1 MSSEGTSQ
9 DAATDSASGPGP
21 RQSRTPDPPTDSDHE
36 PPDSGRQPTQVTQ
49 SQSSSAN
56 TSRHRDVA
64 PRDFVRLF
72 QCQICSL
79 PLDEPISLPCG
90 KSLCRRCLPGTHM
103 RANITYPAAPE
114 RLRGF
119 KCPFEDC
126 NKEHAIGDCA
136 VDVVL
141 NKTAQ
146 HVREEIERFKNESST
161 TDLATKVMWPDPWA
175 AAGVS
180 SMRDDDEAYTKVIP
194 GGKVIATYRLA
205 EEGDLSYEADICYDE
220 ITSAMPSP
228 PPDADDTGLV
238 RKAQDATRAEMDC
251 QVCYALFYDPLTTS
265 CGHTFCR
272 SCLHR
277 ILDHSRYC
285 PICRRPLAISPLLSQ
300 TSSPSNQ
307 TIKRIIE
314 TFWLEEVNARKEAL
328 DAERVAQMQDY
339 DLALFVCT
347 LSFPQMPTF
356 LHIFEP
362 RYRLM
367 IRRALEGDHTFGMVI
382 PKRPQHAGD
391 ANFHELGTLLRIVNV
406 QFFPDGRS
414 LIETVGLSRFRV
426 LEHSYLDGYIVG
438 KTERIDDVSL
448 EDEEAAEAAEAT
460 PIETEDQQQPMQAM
474 DTVKEPTEPTPTSP
488 LPRSDSSSP
497 HIPTSVTEIDSMST
511 QSLMHYASS
520 FVARMRQQSVPW
532 LTERMLTIYGDCPED
547 PAIFPW
553 WFASMLPVKDIEKYR
568 LLGTSSVRERLKI
581 CCTWIV
587 EWETSRWTK
596 LIHGRSG
603 PSTAAQSSD

>member
-1 MSSEGTSQ
+1 MSSDGTSQ
-9 DAATDSASGPGP
+9 FAATDSASGPGP
-21 RQSRTPDPPTDSDHE
+21 QQSRTPDPPTDSDHK
-36 PPDSGRQPTQVTQ
+36 PPDSGRQPAQAQ
-49 SQSSSAN
+49 SQSPPTNNSL
-56 TSRHRDVA
+56 HRNVA

-79 PLDEPISLPCG
+79 PLNEPISLPCG
-90 KSLCRRCLPGTHM
+90 KSLCRRCLPDTHM
-103 RANITYPAAPE
+103 RANITYPAAPD

-119 KCPFEDC
+119 ICPFEDC
-126 NKEHAIGDCA
+126 GKEHAISDCA
-136 VDVVL
+136 IDVVL

-161 TDLATKVMWPDPWA
+161 TDMATRVIWPDPWA

-180 SMRDDDEAYTKVIP
+180 SMRDDDEAYSKVIP
-194 GGKVIATYRLA
+194 GGKVIATYHLA
-205 EEGDLSYEADICYDE
+205 EEGDLSYEDDVFYDE
-220 ITSAMPSP
+220 IISATPSP
-228 PPDADDTGLV
+228 PSDADDTGLV

-251 QVCYALFYDPLTTS
+251 QVCYALFHDPLTTS

-314 TFWLEEVNARKEAL
+314 TFWLEEVKARKEAL
-328 DAERVAQMQDY
+328 DAERVTQMQDY
-339 DLALFVCT
+339 DLSLFVCT

-382 PKRPQHAGD
+382 PKRPQHPED
-391 ANFHELGTLLRIVNV
+391 TNFHELGTLLRIVNV
-406 QFFPDGRS
+406 QFFQDGRS

-460 PIETEDQQQPMQAM
+460 PIETENQQPMQTA
-474 DTVKEPTEPTPTSP
+474 DNVKEPIEPIPTPTSP
-488 LPRSDSSSP
+488 LPRSGSSSP
-497 HIPTSVTEIDSMST
+497 HIPTSIAEIDSMST
-511 QSLMHYASS
+511 QSLMHYATS

-532 LTERMLTIYGDCPED
+532 LTERMLTIYGECPED

-581 CCTWIV
+581 CCAWIV
-587 EWETSRWTK
+587 EWETSRW
-596 LIHGRSG
+596 
-603 PSTAAQSSD
+603 

>member
-1 MSSEGTSQ
+1 MSSDGTSQ
-9 DAATDSASGPGP
+9 YTATDPTSGPGH
-21 RQSRTPDPPTDSDHE
+21 RESRTPSTNSDHE

-49 SQSSSAN
+49 SQSPPAAG
-56 TSRHRDVA
+56 SRHRDVA

-90 KSLCRRCLPGTHM
+90 RSMCRRCLPDTHM
-103 RANITYPAAPE
+103 RTNITYPAIPD

-119 KCPFEDC
+119 RCPFEDC
-126 NKEHAIGDCA
+126 KREHALGDCA
-136 VDVVL
+136 IDVVL

-146 HVREEIERFKNESST
+146 HVKEEIERFKNDSST
-161 TDLATKVMWPDPWA
+161 TEMATRVMWQDPWA

-180 SMRDDDEAYTKVIP
+180 SMRDDDDAFSKVIP

-205 EEGDLSYEADICYDE
+205 EEGDLSYEADISYDE
-220 ITSAMPSP
+220 IISATPSP
-228 PPDADDTGLV
+228 PPDVDDTGLV

-251 QVCYALFYDPLTTS
+251 QVCYALFYDPLTTT

-285 PICRRPLAISPLLSQ
+285 PICRRPMAISPLLNQ

-347 LSFPQMPTF
+347 LSFPHMPTF

-367 IRRALEGDHTFGMVI
+367 IRRALEADRTFGMVI
-382 PKRPQHAGD
+382 PKRQQHPGD
-391 ANFHELGTLLRIVNV
+391 ADFHQLGTLLRIVNV
-406 QFFPDGRS
+406 QFYPDGRS

-438 KTERIDDVSL
+438 KTERVDDVSL
-448 EDEEAAEAAEAT
+448 EDEEAAEAAEIT
-460 PIETEDQQQPMQAM
+460 PMETETQQEPELTME
-474 DTVKEPTEPTPTSP
+474 TVKEPTEHTSATS
-488 LPRSDSSSP
+488 LPRSSSSSP
-497 HIPTSVTEIDSMST
+497 HMPTSATEIDSMST
-511 QSLMHYASS
+511 QNLVHYATS
-520 FVARMRQQSVPW
+520 FVARMREQSVPW
-532 LTERMLTIYGDCPED
+532 LTERMLTIYGECPED

-587 EWETSRWTK
+587 EWETSRW
-596 LIHGRSG
+596 
-603 PSTAAQSSD
+603 

>member
-9 DAATDSASGPGP
+9 AAATDSASGPGP
-21 RQSRTPDPPTDSDHE
+21 DAGPRQSRISDPPSDSE
-36 PPDSGRQPTQVTQ
+36 PPDSGRQPTQVTR
-49 SQSSSAN
+49 SPSAN

-126 NKEHAIGDCA
+126 SKEHAVGDCA
-136 VDVVL
+136 IDVVL

-146 HVREEIERFKNESST
+146 HVREEIERFMNESST
-161 TDLATKVMWPDPWA
+161 TELATKVMWPDPWA

-180 SMRDDDEAYTKVIP
+180 SMRDDDEAYAKVIP

-205 EEGDLSYEADICYDE
+205 EEGDLSYEADIYYDE
-220 ITSAMPSP
+220 ITSATPSP

-251 QVCYALFYDPLTTS
+251 Q
-265 CGHTFCR
+265 
-272 SCLHR
+272 
-277 ILDHSRYC
+277 
-285 PICRRPLAISPLLSQ
+285 
-300 TSSPSNQ
+300 
-307 TIKRIIE
+307 
-314 TFWLEEVNARKEAL
+314 EVNARKEAL

-382 PKRPQHAGD
+382 PKRPQHPGD
-391 ANFHELGTLLRIVNV
+391 ANFHQLGTLLRIVNV

-448 EDEEAAEAAEAT
+448 EDEEAAEAAEAAEAT
-460 PIETEDQQQPMQAM
+460 PIETEDQQQPIQAM
-474 DTVKEPTEPTPTSP
+474 DTVQEPTEPTPTSP

-497 HIPTSVTEIDSMST
+497 RMPTSITEIDSMST
-511 QSLMHYASS
+511 QNLMHYASS
-520 FVARMRQQSVPW
+520 FVTRMRQQSVPW
-532 LTERMLTIYGDCPED
+532 LTERMLTIYGECPED

>member
-9 DAATDSASGPGP
+9 AAATDSASGPGP
-21 RQSRTPDPPTDSDHE
+21 RQSRTPDPPTDFDHE

-49 SQSSSAN
+49 SQSPSAN
-56 TSRHRDVA
+56 ASRHRDVA

-161 TDLATKVMWPDPWA
+161 TELATKVMWPDPWA

-220 ITSAMPSP
+220 ITSATPSP

-251 QVCYALFYDPLTTS
+251 Q
-265 CGHTFCR
+265 
-272 SCLHR
+272 
-277 ILDHSRYC
+277 
-285 PICRRPLAISPLLSQ
+285 
-300 TSSPSNQ
+300 
-307 TIKRIIE
+307 
-314 TFWLEEVNARKEAL
+314 EVNARKEAL

-587 EWETSRWTK
+587 EWETSRW
-596 LIHGRSG
+596 
-603 PSTAAQSSD
+603 

>member
-1 MSSEGTSQ
+1 MSSNSTSQ
-9 DAATDSASGPGP
+9 YSATDPASGPGP
-21 RQSRTPDPPTDSDHE
+21 HESPTRDPPTDSDNE
-36 PPDSGRQPTQVTQ
+36 NPDSGRQPQQVTQ
-49 SQSSSAN
+49 SQSP
-56 TSRHRDVA
+56 TPGSRHRDVA

-79 PLDEPISLPCG
+79 PFDEPISLPCG
-90 KSLCRRCLPGTHM
+90 KSMCRRCLPNTHL
-103 RANITYPAAPE
+103 RANITYPAVPD

-119 KCPFEDC
+119 RCPFEDC
-126 NKEHAIGDCA
+126 GKEHALGDCA

-146 HVREEIERFKNESST
+146 HVREEIERFKHESST
-161 TDLATKVMWPDPWA
+161 TELATRIIWQDPWA
-175 AAGVS
+175 AAGIA
-180 SMRDDDEAYTKVIP
+180 SMRNDNDAYSKVIP

-205 EEGDLSYEADICYDE
+205 EEGDLSYEADISYDE
-220 ITSAMPSP
+220 IISATPSP
-228 PPDADDTGLV
+228 PPDVDDTGLV

-251 QVCYALFYDPLTTS
+251 QVCYALFYDPLTTT

-285 PICRRPLAISPLLSQ
+285 PICRRSLAISPLLNQ
-300 TSSPSNQ
+300 TLSPSNQ

-328 DAERVAQMQDY
+328 DAERVTQMEEY
-339 DLALFVCT
+339 DTSLFVCT
-347 LSFPQMPTF
+347 LSFPHMPTF

-367 IRRALEGDHTFGMVI
+367 IRRAVEGDHTFGMVI
-382 PKRPQHAGD
+382 PKRRQYPGD
-391 ANFHELGTLLRIVNV
+391 TGFHELGTLLRIVNI
-406 QFFPDGRS
+406 QFYPDGRS

-426 LEHSYLDGYIVG
+426 LEHNFLDGYMVG
-438 KTERIDDVSL
+438 KTERVDDVSL
-448 EDEEAAEAAEAT
+448 EDEEAAEAAEAS
-460 PIETEDQQQPMQAM
+460 PMETESNQDPIHILEG
-474 DTVKEPTEPTPTSP
+474 DKEPTEQPSTSP
-488 LPRSDSSSP
+488 LPRSSSSSP
-497 HIPTSVTEIDSMST
+497 HMPTSVVDIDTMST
-511 QSLMHYASS
+511 QSLMQYASS
-520 FVARMRQQSVPW
+520 FVSRMREQSVPW
-532 LTERMLTIYGDCPED
+532 LTERMLTIYGECPED

-587 EWETSRWTK
+587 EWEMARW
-596 LIHGRSG
+596 
-603 PSTAAQSSD
+603 

>member
-1 MSSEGTSQ
+1 MSSNNTSQ
-9 DAATDSASGPGP
+9 CSATEPASSSGPEEL
-21 RQSRTPDPPTDSDHE
+21 RTPDPPTDSDCE
-36 PPDSGRQPTQVTQ
+36 TPGSGRQPTQITQ
-49 SQSSSAN
+49 SQSPSAE

-72 QCQICSL
+72 QCRICSL

-90 KSLCRRCLPGTHM
+90 KSMCRRCLPDTHL
-103 RANITYPAAPE
+103 RTNITYPAIPD

-119 KCPFEDC
+119 RCPFEDC
-126 NKEHAIGDCA
+126 GKEHALGDCS

-146 HVREEIERFKNESST
+146 HVREEIERFKNELST
-161 TDLATKVMWPDPWA
+161 TEVATRIMLQDPWA
-175 AAGVS
+175 AAGIAT
-180 SMRDDDEAYTKVIP
+180 MRDDDDAYSKVIP

-205 EEGDLSYEADICYDE
+205 EEGDLSYEADISYDE
-220 ITSAMPSP
+220 IMSEACSP
-228 PPDADDTGLV
+228 PLDVDPDDTGLV

-251 QVCYALFYDPLTTS
+251 QVCYQLFYDPLTTS

-285 PICRRPLAISPLLSQ
+285 PICRRPLAISPLLNQ

-314 TFWLEEVNARKEAL
+314 TFWLEEVNTRKEAL
-328 DAERVAQMQDY
+328 DAEREAQMQDY
-339 DLALFVCT
+339 DMSLFVCT
-347 LSFPQMPTF
+347 LSFPHMPTF

-362 RYRLM
+362 RYKLM
-367 IRRALEGDHTFGMVI
+367 IRRALEGDGTFGMVI
-382 PKRPQHAGD
+382 PKRRQYPGD
-391 ANFHELGTLLRIVNV
+391 SDFHELGTLLRIANI
-406 QFFPDGRS
+406 QFYPDGRS

-426 LEHSYLDGYIVG
+426 LEHGFIDGYMVG
-438 KTERIDDVSL
+438 KTERVDDISL

-460 PIETEDQQQPMQAM
+460 PIETESQHDPISAM
-474 DTVKEPTEPTPTSP
+474 DEVKEPTESTSSPP
-488 LPRSDSSSP
+488 LPRSGSSSP
-497 HIPTSVTEIDSMST
+497 HIPTSVADVDSMST
-511 QSLMHYASS
+511 QSLMHYAYS
-520 FVARMRQQSVPW
+520 FVHRMQEQSAPW
-532 LTERMLTIYGDCPED
+532 LAERMLTIYGECPD
-547 PAIFPW
+547 DAAVFPW

-587 EWETSRWTK
+587 EWETSRW
-596 LIHGRSG
+596 
-603 PSTAAQSSD
+603 

>member
-1 MSSEGTSQ
+1 MSSNSTSQ
-9 DAATDSASGPGP
+9 YSATDPASGPGP
-21 RQSRTPDPPTDSDHE
+21 HESPTPDPPTDSDNE
-36 PPDSGRQPTQVTQ
+36 NPDSGRQPQQVTQ
-49 SQSSSAN
+49 SQSP
-56 TSRHRDVA
+56 TPGSRHRDVA

-72 QCQICSL
+72 QCRICSL

-90 KSLCRRCLPGTHM
+90 KSMCRRCLPNTHL
-103 RANITYPAAPE
+103 RANITYPAVPN

-119 KCPFEDC
+119 RCPFEDC
-126 NKEHAIGDCA
+126 GKEHALGDCA

-146 HVREEIERFKNESST
+146 HVREEIERFKRESST
-161 TDLATKVMWPDPWA
+161 TELATRVMWQDPWA
-175 AAGVS
+175 AAGIA
-180 SMRDDDEAYTKVIP
+180 SMRNDNDAYSKVIP

-205 EEGDLSYEADICYDE
+205 EEGDLSYEADISYDE
-220 ITSAMPSP
+220 IISATPSP
-228 PPDADDTGLV
+228 PPDVDDTGLV

-251 QVCYALFYDPLTTS
+251 QVCYALFYDPLTTT

-285 PICRRPLAISPLLSQ
+285 PICRRSLAISPLLNQ
-300 TSSPSNQ
+300 TLSPSNQ

-328 DAERVAQMQDY
+328 DAERVTQMEEY
-339 DLALFVCT
+339 DTSLFVCT
-347 LSFPQMPTF
+347 LSFPHMPTF

-367 IRRALEGDHTFGMVI
+367 IRRAVEGDHTFGMVI
-382 PKRPQHAGD
+382 PKRRQYPGD
-391 ANFHELGTLLRIVNV
+391 TDFHELGTLLRIVNI
-406 QFFPDGRS
+406 QFYPDGRS

-426 LEHSYLDGYIVG
+426 LEHNFLDGYMVG
-438 KTERIDDVSL
+438 KTERVDDVSL
-448 EDEEAAEAAEAT
+448 EDEEAAEAAEAS
-460 PIETEDQQQPMQAM
+460 PMETESNQDPIHILEG
-474 DTVKEPTEPTPTSP
+474 DKEPTEQPSTSP
-488 LPRSDSSSP
+488 LPRSNSSSP
-497 HIPTSVTEIDSMST
+497 HMPTSVADIDTMST
-511 QSLMHYASS
+511 QSLMQYASS
-520 FVARMRQQSVPW
+520 FVSRMREQSVPW
-532 LTERMLTIYGDCPED
+532 LTERMLTIYGECPED

-587 EWETSRWTK
+587 EWEMARW
-596 LIHGRSG
+596 
-603 PSTAAQSSD
+603 

>member
-9 DAATDSASGPGP
+9 AAATDSASGPGP
-21 RQSRTPDPPTDSDHE
+21 DAGPRSSRTPDPPSDSDHE

-49 SQSSSAN
+49 SQSPSAN

-126 NKEHAIGDCA
+126 SKEHAVGDCA
-136 VDVVL
+136 IDVVL

-161 TDLATKVMWPDPWA
+161 TELATKVMWPDPWA

-205 EEGDLSYEADICYDE
+205 EEGDLSYEADIHYDE
-220 ITSAMPSP
+220 ITSATPSP
-228 PPDADDTGLV
+228 PPDADADDTGLV

-382 PKRPQHAGD
+382 PKRPQHPGD
-391 ANFHELGTLLRIVNV
+391 ANFHQLGTLLRIVNV

-460 PIETEDQQQPMQAM
+460 PIETEDQQQPIQAM
-474 DTVKEPTEPTPTSP
+474 DTAQEPTEPTPTSP
-488 LPRSDSSSP
+488 LPRSDSSSL
-497 HIPTSVTEIDSMST
+497 HMPTSITEIDSMST
-511 QSLMHYASS
+511 QNLMHYASS

-532 LTERMLTIYGDCPED
+532 LTERMLTIYGECPED

-553 WFASMLPVKDIEKYR
+553 WFASMLPVKDHEKYR

-587 EWETSRWTK
+587 EWETSRWS
-596 LIHGRSG
+596 IHGC
-603 PSTAAQSSD
+603 TIL

>member
-1 MSSEGTSQ
+1 MSSEDTSQ
-9 DAATDSASGPGP
+9 AAATDSASGPGP
-21 RQSRTPDPPTDSDHE
+21 DAGPRQSRTPDPPSDSDHE
-36 PPDSGRQPTQVTQ
+36 PSDSGRRPTQVTQ
-49 SQSSSAN
+49 SQSPSVN

-79 PLDEPISLPCG
+79 PLNEPISLPCG

-126 NKEHAIGDCA
+126 SKEHAVGDCA
-136 VDVVL
+136 IDVVL

-161 TDLATKVMWPDPWA
+161 TELATKVMWPDPWA
-175 AAGVS
+175 AAGIS

-205 EEGDLSYEADICYDE
+205 EEGDLSYEADIYYDE
-220 ITSAMPSP
+220 ITSATPSP
-228 PPDADDTGLV
+228 PPDADADDTGLV

-251 QVCYALFYDPLTTS
+251 Q
-265 CGHTFCR
+265 
-272 SCLHR
+272 
-277 ILDHSRYC
+277 
-285 PICRRPLAISPLLSQ
+285 
-300 TSSPSNQ
+300 
-307 TIKRIIE
+307 TIKHIIE

-328 DAERVAQMQDY
+328 DAERMAQMQDY

-382 PKRPQHAGD
+382 PKRPQHPGD
-391 ANFHELGTLLRIVNV
+391 ANFHQLGTLLRIVNV

-460 PIETEDQQQPMQAM
+460 PIETEDQQQPIQAM
-474 DTVKEPTEPTPTSP
+474 DTVQEPTEPTPTSP

-497 HIPTSVTEIDSMST
+497 HMPTSITEIDSMST
-511 QSLMHYASS
+511 QNLMHYASS

-532 LTERMLTIYGDCPED
+532 LTERMLTIYGECPED

-587 EWETSRWTK
+587 EWETSRCCCTK
-596 LIHGRSG
+596 HKTVRGVDVIPLLTRTGRLRLDGS
-603 PSTAAQSSD
+603 

>member
-1 MSSEGTSQ
+1 MSSDGTSQ
-9 DAATDSASGPGP
+9 FAATDSASGPGP
-21 RQSRTPDPPTDSDHE
+21 QQSRTPDPPPDSDHE
-36 PPDSGRQPTQVTQ
+36 PPDSGRQPVQVTQ
-49 SQSSSAN
+49 SQSPPAN
-56 TSRHRDVA
+56 NSRHRDVA

-79 PLDEPISLPCG
+79 PLNEPISLPCG
-90 KSLCRRCLPGTHM
+90 KSLCRSCLPDTHM
-103 RANITYPAAPE
+103 RANITYPAAPD
-114 RLRGF
+114 RLHGF
-119 KCPFEDC
+119 ICPFEDC
-126 NKEHAIGDCA
+126 GKEHAIGDCA
-136 VDVVL
+136 IDVVL

-146 HVREEIERFKNESST
+146 HVREEIERFKRESST
-161 TDLATKVMWPDPWA
+161 TDMATRVMWPDPWA

-180 SMRDDDEAYTKVIP
+180 SMRDNDEAYSKVIS
-194 GGKVIATYRLA
+194 GGKVIATYHLA
-205 EEGDLSYEADICYDE
+205 EEGDLSYEDDILYE
-220 ITSAMPSP
+220 IISATPSP
-228 PPDADDTGLV
+228 TTDADDTGLV

-277 ILDHSRYC
+277 ILDYSPYC
-285 PICRRPLAISPLLSQ
+285 PICRRQLAISPLLSQ

-339 DLALFVCT
+339 DLSLFVCT

-367 IRRALEGDHTFGMVI
+367 IRRAIEGDKIFGMVI
-382 PKRPQHAGD
+382 PKRPQYPGD
-391 ANFHELGTLLRIVNV
+391 TNFHELGTLLRIVNV

-414 LIETVGLSRFRV
+414 LLETVGLSRFRV

-460 PIETEDQQQPMQAM
+460 PIETENQQPMQTM
-474 DTVKEPTEPTPTSP
+474 DTAKESTEPTPTSP
-488 LPRSDSSSP
+488 LPRSGSSSP
-497 HIPTSVTEIDSMST
+497 HIPTSIAEIHSMST
-511 QSLMHYASS
+511 QSLMHYATS
-520 FVARMRQQSVPW
+520 FVTRMRQQSVPW
-532 LTERMLTIYGDCPED
+532 LTERMLTIYGQCPED

-581 CCTWIV
+581 CCAWIV
-587 EWETSRWTK
+587 EWETSRW
-596 LIHGRSG
+596 
-603 PSTAAQSSD
+603 